1 LSRID
6 MLAEAPRRTLK
17 VASVLGR
24 AFRAPMLPGVYPEL
38 GGPAD
43 VGEHLRNLVEA
54 DLVEVDHDAEQ
65 TYLFKQVVTQEV
77 AYESLPFA
85 LRSMLHERCGRFIE
99 STEPDSIDRNLD
111 LLAHHYWRSE
121 NLPKKREY
129 LARAGDA
136 AQASYANKAAIDYF
150 ERLSPLVE
158 QGDRVDTL
166 LKLGKVLQLVGNWRR
181 AEQVDSDA
189 MALAESLGDD
199 RSKASCETALA
210 EVARKQG
217 RFDDAVARLERAVT
231 GFRSIGDESGLA
243 NALKLA
249 GTVAVQRG
257 DYQKAAD
264 NYGASLAIRERAN
277 DKASMANL
285 LSNLGVLAEYRGEY
299 ERSRSLHERALA
311 LRTEIG
317 DRWGLGTSTNCIGM
331 VATLQKRY
339 AEARDWFQKSL
350 QFIREV
356 GDPWMVA
363 LNHNNLGNAMRGL
376 GDYEAARKHY
386 ADSLRA
392 YRDFDDPWALAFLL
406 EDIGVLAAL
415 SGDGRAA
422 LELTGA
428 ADSVRNAIGAPR
440 SPTLDAD
447 IATAL
452 DPAIK
457 SLSEEERLSRTNRGR
472 ALDLGAAVKRAL
484 EVCEGNINETA

>member
-1 LSRID
+1 
-6 MLAEAPRRTLK
+6 
-17 VASVLGR
+17 
-24 AFRAPMLPGVYPEL
+24 
-38 GGPAD
+38 
-43 VGEHLRNLVEA
+43 
-54 DLVEVDHDAEQ
+54 
-65 TYLFKQVVTQEV
+65 
-77 AYESLPFA
+77 
-85 LRSMLHERCGRFIE
+85 MLHERVGRHIE
-99 STEPDSIDRNLD
+99 STEADAIDRHLD

-129 LARAGDA
+129 LSRAGDA

-166 LKLGKVLQLVGNWRR
+166 LKLGKVLELVGNWRR
-181 AEQVDSDA
+181 AEQVDSEA

-199 RSKASCETALA
+199 HAKASCETALA

-217 RFDDAVARLERAVT
+217 RFDEAVMRLERAAD
-231 GFRSIGDESGLA
+231 GFRSIGEESGLA

-257 DYQKAAD
+257 DYQKAAES
-264 NYGASLAIRERAN
+264 YGASLAIRERAN

-415 SGDGRAA
+415 TGDCCAA
-422 LELTGA
+422 LELIGA
-428 ADSVRNAIGAPR
+428 AGALRDAIGAPR
-440 SPTLDAD
+440 SPTLETE

-452 DPAIK
+452 EPATK
-457 SLSEEERLSRTNRGR
+457 LLSSEQRLSCSERGR
-472 ALDLGAAVKRAL
+472 ALDLAAAVERAL
-484 EVCEGNINETA
+484 ALCGKEEQSGTA